1 MSGRLLSDP
10 ASWSRVLVPRP
21 GPPPGPQSWSTLLI
35 SLLVHP
41 PGPLLLIPFLVAPP
55 GPTWLPL
62 AYPLVPPWFPSWLLH
77 GSLPWLPGWPPVGSQ
92 FPSPPGAPLRSTRDS
107 PPLVPA
113 LVTLG
118 PHKSPSGAPLVPPDI
133 GKVPLLSTQPR
144 RIIQIRR
151 KETTIRS
158 LRQTKSSTLQ
168 GHARKCVFI
177 VMHHCHQRRHVSTTT
192 RHRHHQMRM

>member
-1 MSGRLLSDP
+1 MYAVVWWPGGVLLSGRLLSDP

-21 GPPPGPQSWSTLLI
+21 GPPPGPQSWSPFLI

-92 FPSPPGAPLRSTRDS
+92 LPSPLALPLGLPVIPPLWFQPWSPLAPIN
-107 PPLVPA
+107 PPLVLPWF
-113 LVTLG
+113 LLILG
-118 PHKSPSGAPLVPPDI
+118 MSPS
-133 GKVPLLSTQPR
+133 
-144 RIIQIRR
+144 
-151 KETTIRS
+151 
-158 LRQTKSSTLQ
+158 
-168 GHARKCVFI
+168 
-177 VMHHCHQRRHVSTTT
+177 
-192 RHRHHQMRM
+192 